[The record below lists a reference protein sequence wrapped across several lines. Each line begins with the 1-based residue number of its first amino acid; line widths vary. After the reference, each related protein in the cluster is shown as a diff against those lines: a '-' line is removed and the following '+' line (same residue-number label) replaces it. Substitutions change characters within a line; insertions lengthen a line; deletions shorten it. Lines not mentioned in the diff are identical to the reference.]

1 MQIKY
6 SEQSI
11 LDLES
16 IVEYISQDS
25 VSRALLYAYFLKTK
39 IELLATS
46 PCMGVECKYK
56 NVYQD
61 CRVYIIDSYLVF
73 YSVKEDHII
82 IRRVLNSA
90 IDYTR
95 KKIWKY

>member
-25 VSRALLYAYFLKTK
+25 VSRALSYAYFLKNK
-39 IELLATS
+39 
-46 PCMGVECKYK
+46 
-56 NVYQD
+56 D
-61 CRVYIIDSYLVF
+61 
-73 YSVKEDHII
+73 
-82 IRRVLNSA
+82 
-90 IDYTR
+90 
-95 KKIWKY
+95 

>member
-1 MQIKY
+1 
-6 SEQSI
+6 
-11 LDLES
+11 
-16 IVEYISQDS
+16 
-25 VSRALLYAYFLKTK
+25 
-39 IELLATS
+39 
-46 PCMGVECKYK
+46 MGVECKYK

-95 KKIWKY
+95 KKI